1 MKNSGM
7 YRTIK
12 GKQVP
17 ITQTEV
23 KQTIMDFY
31 GWNEKQYKNQYNK
44 FRNSYLNY
52 SAFRGK
58 KPESVS
64 NLLYKEV
71 KSKMRYGKE
80 YRQSIE
86 MQAIRQFSSA
96 STRSFEKRK
105 SDEKRKKRYSE
116 KVLEQFGGL
125 IQNNNTA
132 REITEKLSNDPVKM
146 EQALSDYASKLHLE
160 IEQQTN
166 KIKGEAIPFSD
177 QNYGSDVSI
186 DFDIDSYL

>member
-17 ITQTEV
+17 ITQKEI

-31 GWNEKQYKNQYNK
+31 GWSEKQYKNQYNK

-52 SAFRGK
+52 TSFRGK

-71 KSKMRYGKE
+71 KSKIRYGKE
-80 YRQSIE
+80 YIQSIE
-86 MQAIRQFSSA
+86 MQKIR
-96 STRSFEKRK
+96 K
-105 SDEKRKKRYSE
+105 Y
-116 KVLEQFGGL
+116 
-125 IQNNNTA
+125 
-132 REITEKLSNDPVKM
+132 
-146 EQALSDYASKLHLE
+146 
-160 IEQQTN
+160 
-166 KIKGEAIPFSD
+166 
-177 QNYGSDVSI
+177 
-186 DFDIDSYL
+186 